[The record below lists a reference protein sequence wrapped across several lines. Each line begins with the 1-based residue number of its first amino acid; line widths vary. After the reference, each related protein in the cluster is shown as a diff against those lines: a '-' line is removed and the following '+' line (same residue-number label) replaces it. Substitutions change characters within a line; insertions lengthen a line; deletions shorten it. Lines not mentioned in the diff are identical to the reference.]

1 MINLTNKNIL
11 VTGASAGIGKG
22 ISLLLNSLGANVI
35 GVSRRMKELEEV
47 KKLTSFHDS
56 FHPESRDLSQ
66 DIQDMP
72 YFIKSITES
81 YGALDGMVLN
91 AGVEL
96 TEPIS
101 ISNYEKAKKLFDTN
115 YFANI
120 ALLKSFQ
127 KRKHNKGNGS
137 SVVLISS
144 ITANIGIPA
153 VANYSA
159 SKSALNAA
167 MRSVALEYAKTGLR
181 INSILPGHI
190 LTEMTVSDNKA
201 RQDYLKKIESAY
213 PLGFGTVDDVAYL
226 VAFLVSEKSKWITGQ
241 EFTVDGGASIN
252 FLNGL

>member
-1 MINLTNKNIL
+1 MIDLSNKNIL
-11 VTGASAGIGKG
+11 VTGASTGIGKG

-47 KKLTSFHDS
+47 KKQSANHDR

-66 DIQDMP
+66 DIENMP
-72 YFIKSITES
+72 YYIKSLTEA
-81 YGALDGMVLN
+81 YGALDAMVLN
-91 AGVEL
+91 AGIEL

-101 ISNYEKAKKLFDTN
+101 ISNYDKAKKLFDIN

-127 KRKHNKGNGS
+127 KRKHNTGNGA

-167 MRSVALEYAKTGLR
+167 MRSVALEFAKTGLR

-190 LTEMTVSDNKA
+190 LTEMTVTDNSA
-201 RQDYLKKIESAY
+201 RQEYLKKIESAY
-213 PLGFGTVDDVAYL
+213 PLGFGKVEDVAYL
-226 VAFLVSEKSKWITGQ
+226 AAFLISDKAKWITGQ
-241 EFTVDGGASIN
+241 EFTIDGGASIN

>member
-1 MINLTNKNIL
+1 MIDLSNKTIL

-22 ISLLLNSLGANVI
+22 IALFLNSLGANII
-35 GVSRRMKELEEV
+35 GLSRRLEELEKV
-47 KKLTSFHDS
+47 KKQASNPDR
-56 FHPESRDLSQ
+56 FHPEAKDLSE
-66 DIQDMP
+66 DIANMP
-72 YFIKSITES
+72 YFIKSVTQS
-81 YGALDGMVLN
+81 YGALDSMVLN
-91 AGVEL
+91 AGIEL

-101 ISNYEKAKKLFDTN
+101 ISNYEKAKNLFDTN

-127 KRKHNKGNGS
+127 KRKHNKGTGS

-167 MRSVALEYAKTGLR
+167 MRSVALEFAKTGMR

-190 LTEMTVSDNKA
+190 LTEMTVTENKA
-201 RQDYLKKIESAY
+201 RQEYLKKIESAY
-213 PLGFGTVDDVAYL
+213 PLGFGNIEDVAYL
-226 VAFLVSEKSKWITGQ
+226 AAFLVSDKSKWITGQ
-241 EFTVDGGASIN
+241 EFTIDGGASIN